1 VRVLHVITPKRFSGG
16 ELTAVDVCEELI
28 ERGHDVLIATKPC
41 PPVEAELKR
50 RGLPFRVASV
60 GNKFNPTV
68 PLIVAGLVRRFG
80 AEVVHTHHSTASLWG
95 SYGAWLTGVPCV
107 SHVHAINTSI
117 WLLSATHIIACAE
130 AVKTHLVAQ
139 GRRADR
145 ISVVYNAVETDG
157 LEPVDPP
164 AVRRALGLSP
174 EGLLVSMAAHLSRR
188 KGHAVLLEAL
198 GRLRAGFPALRCAI
212 MGDGAEQEALQQM
225 AERLG
230 LAETALFLGYRSDAR
245 DIMAASDAVALPSLE
260 GEGLPLSLLEAAAR
274 GRPIVATGLA
284 GVPELVL
291 DGETGFTVAPGD
303 AEELADRLGR
313 LLADA
318 ELRERVGAAAREL
331 VARRFTRQ
339 GRAEAIERVYEQ
351 ALAAK
356 RGRR

>member
-1 VRVLHVITPKRFSGG
+1 
-16 ELTAVDVCEELI
+16 
-28 ERGHDVLIATKPC
+28 
-41 PPVEAELKR
+41 
-50 RGLPFRVASV
+50 
-60 GNKFNPTV
+60 
-68 PLIVAGLVRRFG
+68 
-80 AEVVHTHHSTASLWG
+80 
-95 SYGAWLTGVPCV
+95 
-107 SHVHAINTSI
+107 
-117 WLLSATHIIACAE
+117 
-130 AVKTHLVAQ
+130 
-139 GRRADR
+139 
-145 ISVVYNAVETDG
+145 
-157 LEPVDPP
+157 
-164 AVRRALGLSP
+164 
-174 EGLLVSMAAHLSRR
+174 
-188 KGHAVLLEAL
+188 
-198 GRLRAGFPALRCAI
+198 